1 MSSTIQIRVDDELK
15 MKSDQL
21 FKDLGTDTTTAI
33 RMFLTQA
40 VANNGFPFEIKR
52 IVRSPYSPMTE
63 EEILEKLE
71 KSRVSSKGKSQ
82 ISGSGCFRTERK
94 IWIIRLSLHQ
104 MQKKIWI
111 DFFNIFSLK
120 RKMNKQPEIFL
131 TILEIH

>member
-71 KSRVSSKGKSQ
+71 KSRESAAKGNHKSAEVVVSELRGKY
-82 ISGSGCFRTERK
+82 
-94 IWIIRLSLHQ
+94 
-104 MQKKIWI
+104 
-111 DFFNIFSLK
+111 FFNIFSLK
-120 RKMNKQPEIFL
+120 RKMNQQPEIFL

>member
-1 MSSTIQIRVDDELK
+1 MIRIIINKNGGVKYVKYNTIRVDDELK

-63 EEILEKLE
+63 EGE
-71 KSRVSSKGKSQ
+71 
-82 ISGSGCFRTERK
+82 F
-94 IWIIRLSLHQ
+94 
-104 MQKKIWI
+104 
-111 DFFNIFSLK
+111 
-120 RKMNKQPEIFL
+120 
-131 TILEIH
+131 